1 MKNKKRGVLKKRSV
15 WKSQPLQRNYIKNG
29 QKKKYFDFGDGKVHD
44 DIIHR
49 SGGGRVWSKGV
60 ELVQVNSTFNKLE

>member
-1 MKNKKRGVLKKRSV
+1 MFGKVSLFREIISKMDR
-15 WKSQPLQRNYIKNG
+15 
-29 QKKKYFDFGDGKVHD
+29 KKKYFDFGDGKVHD